1 MEYTLL
7 NRVNSPQDVKKLSL
21 KQCDELAVEMR
32 HYLVNSVAKTGGHLA
47 SNLGTVE
54 LSIAMHRVFNS
65 PSDKLIFD
73 VGHQCYAHKI
83 LTGRREMFDTL
94 RKKGGISGFPKIRES
109 EHDAFIAGH
118 SSISISAALG
128 IAKGFALK
136 NQPNYAVAVIGDG
149 SFTGGQVYEALNN
162 AGRSKTRLVIIL
174 NHNDMSISKNVG
186 GFARYLTRLRSKPAY
201 LKLKSTVEG
210 VLDKT
215 PVVGSPIK
223 GWLSNSK
230 TLLKTVIYRSTFF
243 EEIGFSYL
251 GPVDGHNM
259 RELTEAL
266 SRAKDIAEPVI
277 VQVKTTKG
285 KGYSFAEQNPGAYH
299 ATSAFN
305 PQLGDVSLAATN
317 TYSDTMGRHLTAL
330 ADKNNK
336 IVAITAAMK
345 YGTGLNYFY
354 QAHKSRFFDVGIAEQ
369 HAVTFAT
376 GLASEGFIPV
386 FAVYSSFLQR
396 GFDQVLHDASIDRQH
411 IVLAIDRAGI
421 VGEDGETHQG
431 LFDTAYLTQIPEMIL
446 YSPEGY
452 EETRLCLSK
461 AVNEDN
467 GVVGVRYPR
476 GADTRK
482 HTFAPTTSFTHVN
495 NGSKTIIVSYGR
507 VFSNCF
513 SATENLKDKDIVT
526 DMLKL
531 TQIAPIQVV
540 VIKLLSE
547 YDTIVF
553 VEEGIKTGGIGM
565 QIGSALLE
573 YGFKGKFV
581 LRAVDNQFVMQ
592 SSVNEA
598 LHELM
603 MDTDAIATLVCES
616 LSRN

>member
-7 NRVNSPQDVKKLSL
+7 NRVNSPADVKKLSL
-21 KQCDELAVEMR
+21 KQCENLASEMR
-32 HYLVNSVAKTGGHLA
+32 QYLVNSVAKTGGHLA

-54 LSIAMHRVFNS
+54 LSIVLHRIFDS
-65 PSDKLIFD
+65 PNDKIVFD

-83 LTGRREMFDTL
+83 LTNRREMFNTL
-94 RKKGGISGFPKIRES
+94 RKKDGISGFPKIRES

-128 IAKGFALK
+128 IAKGFALQNK
-136 NQPNYAVAVIGDG
+136 PNYAVAVIGDG

-186 GFARYLTRLRSKPAY
+186 GFAKYLTRLRSKPGY
-201 LKLKSTVEG
+201 LKLKSAVEG
-210 VLDKT
+210 ALDKT

-223 GWLSNSK
+223 DWLSNSK

-251 GPVDGHNM
+251 GPVDGHNFK
-259 RELTEAL
+259 ELTEAL

-277 VQVKTTKG
+277 VQVNTIKG
-285 KGYSFAEQNPGAYH
+285 KGYRFAEENPGAYH

-305 PQLGDVSLAATN
+305 PELGDVSLMTSN
-317 TYSDTMGRHLTAL
+317 SYSDTFGRHLTSL
-330 ADKNNK
+330 ANKNEK

-345 YGTGLNYFY
+345 YGTGLNYLY
-354 QAHKSRFFDVGIAEQ
+354 QAHKARFFDVGIAEQ

-376 GLASEGFIPV
+376 GLASVGFVPV

-396 GFDQVLHDASIDRQH
+396 GFDQVLHDASIDNHH

-431 LFDTAYLTQIPEMIL
+431 VFDTAFLTQIPNMTL

-452 EETRLCLSK
+452 EETELCLTK
-461 AVNEDN
+461 AIEQDS

-476 GADTRK
+476 GGDCRI
-482 HTFAPTTSFTHVN
+482 HNLAPTTTFTHIK
-495 NGSKTIIVSYGR
+495 NGGNTIIVSYGR
-507 VFSNCF
+507 LFSNCF
-513 SATENLKDKDIVT
+513 DAYNKLKSEGKAV

-531 TQIAPIQVV
+531 TQIAPISKD
-540 VIKLLSE
+540 IILSLAG
-547 YDTIVF
+547 YDSIVF

-565 QIGSALLE
+565 QVGEMLLE
-573 YGFKGKFV
+573 AEFKGRFI
-581 LRAVDNQFVMQ
+581 LRAVDNKFVMQ
-592 SSVNEA
+592 SSVIEA
-598 LHELM
+598 FAELL
-603 MDTDAIATLVCES
+603 MDSDSIAKLVRE
-616 LSRN
+616 L